1 MENVSN
7 KLMVNLIT
15 TPEELSAFFKGL
27 INESLQEHELAKK
40 EQEIIKEELFTIKQ
54 AALFFQVSETTI
66 HAWKNN
72 GVLPYIKVKSR
83 IRFKKSEMLT
93 LFEKRRGRRRLHL

>member
-1 MENVSN
+1 MENESN